1 MKIFGLKRNNKRK
14 YYLRNNEK
22 SEDLKY
28 YGKANIV
35 GSSWDVKKQ

>member
-1 MKIFGLKRNNKRK
+1 MQISGLKRNNNGK
-14 YYLRNNEK
+14 YYIRNNEK

-35 GSSWDVKKQ
+35 GSNWDV